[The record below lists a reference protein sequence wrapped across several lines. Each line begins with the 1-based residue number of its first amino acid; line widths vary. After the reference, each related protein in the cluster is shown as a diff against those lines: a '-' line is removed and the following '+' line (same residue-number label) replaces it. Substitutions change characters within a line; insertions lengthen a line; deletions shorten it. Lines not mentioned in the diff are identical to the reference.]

1 MIVELEI
8 KDLTIPQGLLPR
20 VLTGTVEEKV
30 EEYKEML
37 EQGVEFDP
45 IVVWKRPDG
54 QYWIVDGV
62 HRTEAHKRAGRTTIK
77 AKIVELKDELE
88 YRIEAIKAN
97 LKHGLPLRKEEKV
110 ILAQTLYKLGVQV
123 AELKK
128 LFGVSERTIYYWLES
143 IKHQEK
149 LELKKKALE
158 LKEQGMSLR
167 EIADRLG
174 VPKSTVEDWVNE
186 SVRFL
191 QKLQFSDS
199 VNNHPLLTPDGTPT
213 EEGYRALSEFIEEN
227 EQALK
232 EKAFNEVVKDENLR
246 AILKYLNEAVKKD
259 FKKLI
264 DADNYEKVKNYLM
277 GMPPYKTLSIRARKV
292 FFEKAKVLWDELKEQ
307 REKEKRL
314 EGYVLE
320 KAKEILS
327 DIDYQFSTWKSLRFE
342 LSRRGV
348 EISGYEELVD
358 EILHKHA
365 DELLEVYRRIPEATE
380 DSISMEELIKIK
392 EEVQG
397 EKDRWA
403 REYKAREA
411 IRRVLGE
418 KGLRII
424 NSVVERAVKKI
435 EELVRQEEWEKLE
448 QIAKEIEETTSEEEL
463 KAIKEEFEKK
473 FGKQAQEQQEQKKTK
488 EKEKKETTPPPSI
501 EDYYRNELEGL
512 LLNMGLALGW
522 SRTFEIAE
530 EILKKVKEYS
540 RTMVRGL

>member
-8 KDLTIPQGLLPR
+8 RELVVPQGLLPR

-110 ILAQTLYKLGVQV
+110 ILAQTLYKLGVPV

-128 LFGVSERTIYYWLES
+128 LFGVAERTIYYWLES

-213 EEGYRALSEFIEEN
+213 EEGFKVLSEFIEEN

-232 EKAFNEVVKDENLR
+232 EKTFNEVVKDENLR

-411 IRRVLGE
+411 IRRVLRE

-435 EELVRQEEWEKLE
+435 EELIRQEEWEKLE
-448 QIAKEIEETTSEEEL
+448 QIAKEIKETTPEEIWEDL
-463 KAIKEEFEKK
+463 RESYEKK
-473 FGKQAQEQQEQKKTK
+473 FGKKAQEQRKTK
-488 EKEKKETTPPPSI
+488 EK
-501 EDYYRNELEGL
+501 
-512 LLNMGLALGW
+512 
-522 SRTFEIAE
+522 
-530 EILKKVKEYS
+530 
-540 RTMVRGL
+540 